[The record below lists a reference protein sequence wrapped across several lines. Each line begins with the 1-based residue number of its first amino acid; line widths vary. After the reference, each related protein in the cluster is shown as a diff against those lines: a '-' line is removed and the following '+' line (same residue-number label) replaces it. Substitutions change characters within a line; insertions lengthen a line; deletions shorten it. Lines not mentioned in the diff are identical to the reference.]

1 MTVSRKLFLVIAAFI
16 FGVSLM
22 FMLFTYFTIRDSL
35 EVMLQS
41 SRMEELNRIEE
52 KLEAY
57 YEDHGSSWA
66 ALTPADLARLAPDG
80 RRAPSIGLMDA
91 GRRMLAVSDDLPVR
105 LLERLGIHRELS
117 SQGKTIGWAY
127 YYDSDVANLSKLR
140 IGTPISVVFL
150 VGAGAVVFMLLSL
163 GVAFFVSRWLT
174 SPLRRL
180 VPIIDRLGRGEF
192 GIQAPVSTKDEYG
205 KVAQAINDMSAQL
218 ARAEEVRR
226 NLVAD
231 VAHELRTPL
240 TIVRG
245 KLDLLQQGG
254 GEIRPENLLPI
265 QDELIRL
272 TRLVGDLHQLSLAE
286 AGKLQ
291 LDLRPTNMDE
301 LLREAVERVS
311 WEAEAK
317 NIAVSIEVMD
327 TCASVPADA
336 ERMMQVFLNLLHN
349 AIRYTPEGGR
359 ILLTQRE
366 VDVASTV
373 SPSPVRMLQIRVQ
386 DTGPGVSPEHLPYLF
401 DRFYRTDEA
410 RSRHAGGMG
419 LGLAI
424 AKEFV
429 TNHRGTLEAESRP
442 GEGTAFIVT
451 LPIGPVTRN
460 AP

>member
-1 MTVSRKLFLVIAAFI
+1 
-16 FGVSLM
+16 M
-22 FMLFTYFTIRDSL
+22 FMFFTYFTIRDSL

-41 SRMEELNRIEE
+41 SRTEELNQLEE
-52 KLEAY
+52 EIEAY
-57 YEDHGSSWA
+57 YEKHGSSWTS
-66 ALTPADLARLAPDG
+66 LTPADLARLVPEG
-80 RRAPSIGLMDA
+80 RLAPSIGLMDA
-91 GRRMLAVSDDLPVR
+91 ERRMLAVSDDLPVR

-117 SQGKTIGWAY
+117 MEGKTIGWVY

-150 VGAGAVVFMLLSL
+150 VGGGAVVFMLLSL
-163 GVAFFVSRWLT
+163 GAAFFVSRWLT

-192 GIQAPVSTKDEYG
+192 GIQAPVNSKDEYG
-205 KVAQAINDMSAQL
+205 KVAQAINGMSAQL

-240 TIVRG
+240 TIIRG

-254 GEIRPENLLPI
+254 GQIQPEHLLPI
-265 QDELIRL
+265 QDEMIRL

-286 AGKLQ
+286 AGKLP
-291 LDLRPTNMDE
+291 LDLRPTDMGK
-301 LLREAVERVS
+301 LLREVVERVS

-317 NIAVSIEVMD
+317 NITLSMKVMGNRSIVS
-327 TCASVPADA
+327 ADA

-349 AIRYTPEGGR
+349 AIRYTPEDGR
-359 ILLTQRE
+359 VMLTLRD

-373 SPSPVRMLQIRVQ
+373 NPSPRPMLQIRVQ

-401 DRFYRTDEA
+401 NRFYRTDEA

-429 TNHRGTLEAESRP
+429 ANHLGTLEAESRP

-451 LPIGPVTRN
+451 LPIIEREH
-460 AP
+460 A

>member
-22 FMLFTYFTIRDSL
+22 FMFFTYFTIRDSL

-41 SRMEELNRIEE
+41 SRTEELNRLEE

-57 YEDHGSSWA
+57 YEEHGSSWT

-80 RRAPSIGLMDA
+80 RSAPSIGLMDA
-91 GRRMLAVSDDLPVR
+91 ERRMLAVSDDLPVR
-105 LLERLGIHRELS
+105 LIERLGIHRELS
-117 SQGKTIGWAY
+117 SEGKTIGWAY

-163 GVAFFVSRWLT
+163 GAAFFVSRWLT

-192 GIQAPVSTKDEYG
+192 GIQAPVSSKDEYG
-205 KVAQAINDMSAQL
+205 KVAQAINDMSTQL

-286 AGKLQ
+286 AGKLP
-291 LDLRPTNMDE
+291 LDLRPTDMGE

-317 NIAVSIEVMD
+317 SIAVSIESLG
-327 TCASVPADA
+327 TCAAVAADA
-336 ERMMQVFLNLLHN
+336 GRMMQVFLNLLHN

-359 ILLTQRE
+359 VILTLRE
-366 VDVASTV
+366 ADVASTAT
-373 SPSPVRMLQIRVQ
+373 PSPVRMLQIRVQ

-410 RSRHAGGMG
+410 RTRHTGGMG

-429 TNHRGTLEAESRP
+429 SNHKGSLEAESRP

-451 LPIGPVTRN
+451 LPIAR
-460 AP
+460 

>member
-22 FMLFTYFTIRDSL
+22 FMFFTYFTIRDSL

-41 SRMEELNRIEE
+41 SRTEELNQLEE
-52 KLEAY
+52 EIEAY
-57 YEDHGSSWA
+57 YEKHGSSWTS
-66 ALTPADLARLAPDG
+66 LTPADLARLVPEG
-80 RRAPSIGLMDA
+80 RLAPSIGLMDA
-91 GRRMLAVSDDLPVR
+91 ERRMLAVSDDLPVR

-117 SQGKTIGWAY
+117 MEGKTIGWVY

-150 VGAGAVVFMLLSL
+150 VGGGAVVFMLLSL
-163 GVAFFVSRWLT
+163 GAAFFVSRWLT

-192 GIQAPVSTKDEYG
+192 GFQAPVNSKDEYG
-205 KVAQAINDMSAQL
+205 KVAQAINGMSAQL

-240 TIVRG
+240 TIIRG

-254 GEIRPENLLPI
+254 GQIQPEHLLPI
-265 QDELIRL
+265 QDEMIRL

-286 AGKLQ
+286 AGKLP
-291 LDLRPTNMDE
+291 LDLRPTDMGK
-301 LLREAVERVS
+301 LLREVVERVS

-317 NIAVSIEVMD
+317 NITLSMKVMGNRSIVS
-327 TCASVPADA
+327 ADA

-349 AIRYTPEGGR
+349 AIRYTPEDGR
-359 ILLTQRE
+359 VMLTLRD

-373 SPSPVRMLQIRVQ
+373 NPSPRPMLQIRVQ

-401 DRFYRTDEA
+401 NRFYRTDEA

-429 TNHRGTLEAESRP
+429 ANHLGTLEAESRP

-451 LPIGPVTRN
+451 LPIIEREH
-460 AP
+460 A

>member
-22 FMLFTYFTIRDSL
+22 FMFFTYFTIRDSL
-35 EVMLQS
+35 EVMLQI
-41 SRMEELNRIEE
+41 SRTGELDQLEEE
-52 KLEAY
+52 LEAY
-57 YEDHGSSWA
+57 YEHHGSSWA
-66 ALTPADLARLAPDG
+66 ALTPGDLARLAPEG
-80 RRAPSIGLMDA
+80 RLEPSIGLMDA
-91 GRRMLAVSDDLPVR
+91 DGQMLAISSPIDER
-105 LLERLGIHRELS
+105 LLTRLGIHRKLTRHD
-117 SQGKTIGWAY
+117 QVIGWVY
-127 YYDSDVANLSKLR
+127 YYDLDVANLSKLR
-140 IGTPISVVFL
+140 IGTPISVLFL
-150 VGAGAVVFMLLSL
+150 VGAGAVIFILLSL
-163 GVAFFVSRWLT
+163 GMAYFVSRWLT

-192 GIQAPVSTKDEYG
+192 GIQAPVSFKDEYG
-205 KVAQAINDMSAQL
+205 KVAQAINDMSVQL

-286 AGKLQ
+286 AGKLP
-291 LDLRPTNMDE
+291 LDLRPTDMGN
-301 LLREAVERVS
+301 LLRDVVERVS

-317 NIAVSIEVMD
+317 NIAVSIEELVP
-327 TCASVPADA
+327 CAAAYADR
-336 ERMMQVFLNLLHN
+336 ERIMQVFLNLVHN
-349 AIRYTPEGGR
+349 AIRYTPEGGQVQ
-359 ILLTQRE
+359 LSMRE
-366 VDVASTV
+366 VENIPKDSHA
-373 SPSPVRMLQIRVQ
+373 PVRMLQIRVQ
-386 DTGPGVSPEHLPYLF
+386 DNGPGIAPEHLPYLF
-401 DRFYRTDEA
+401 NRFYRTDEA

-429 TNHRGTLEAESRP
+429 TNHQGTLEAESRP

-451 LPIGPVTRN
+451 LPI
-460 AP
+460 AQ

>member
-22 FMLFTYFTIRDSL
+22 FMFFTYFTIRDSL

-41 SRMEELNRIEE
+41 SRTEELNQLEE
-52 KLEAY
+52 EIEAY
-57 YEDHGSSWA
+57 YEKHGSSWTS
-66 ALTPADLARLAPDG
+66 LTPADLARLVPEG
-80 RRAPSIGLMDA
+80 RLAPSIGLMDA
-91 GRRMLAVSDDLPVR
+91 ERRMLAVSDDLPVR

-117 SQGKTIGWAY
+117 MEGKTIGWVY

-150 VGAGAVVFMLLSL
+150 VGGGAVVFMLLSL
-163 GVAFFVSRWLT
+163 GAAFFVSRWLT

-192 GIQAPVSTKDEYG
+192 GIQAPVNSKDEYG
-205 KVAQAINDMSAQL
+205 KVAQAINGMSEQL

-240 TIVRG
+240 TIIRG

-254 GEIRPENLLPI
+254 GQIQPEHLLPI
-265 QDELIRL
+265 QDEMIRL

-286 AGKLQ
+286 AGKLP
-291 LDLRPTNMDE
+291 LDLRPTDMGK
-301 LLREAVERVS
+301 LLREVVERVS

-317 NIAVSIEVMD
+317 NITLSMKVMGNRSIVS
-327 TCASVPADA
+327 ADA

-349 AIRYTPEGGR
+349 AIRYTPEDGR
-359 ILLTQRE
+359 VMLTLRD

-373 SPSPVRMLQIRVQ
+373 NPSPRPMLQIRVQ

-401 DRFYRTDEA
+401 NRFYRTDEA

-429 TNHRGTLEAESRP
+429 ANHLGTLEAESRP

-451 LPIGPVTRN
+451 LPIIEREH
-460 AP
+460 A

>member
-22 FMLFTYFTIRDSL
+22 FMFFTYFTIRDSL

-41 SRMEELNRIEE
+41 SRTEELNRLVEE
-52 KLEAY
+52 LEAY
-57 YEDHGSSWA
+57 YEKHGSTWTS
-66 ALTPADLARLAPDG
+66 LTPADLARLVPDG
-80 RRAPSIGLMDA
+80 RLTPSIGLMDA
-91 GRRMLAVSDDLPVR
+91 ERRMLAVSDDLPVR
-105 LLERLGIHRELS
+105 LLKRLGIHRELS
-117 SQGKTIGWAY
+117 SEGKTIGWAY

-150 VGAGAVVFMLLSL
+150 VGGGAVVFMLLSL
-163 GVAFFVSRWLT
+163 GAAFFVSRWLT

-192 GIQAPVSTKDEYG
+192 GIQAPMNSKDEYG
-205 KVAQAINDMSAQL
+205 KVAQAINGMSAQL

-240 TIVRG
+240 TIIRG

-254 GEIRPENLLPI
+254 DQIQPEHLLPI
-265 QDELIRL
+265 QDEMIRL

-286 AGKLQ
+286 AGKLP
-291 LDLRPTNMDE
+291 LDLRPTDMGE
-301 LLREAVERVS
+301 LLREVVERVS

-317 NIAVSIEVMD
+317 NIALSVEVMD
-327 TCASVPADA
+327 TRTTVSADA
-336 ERMMQVFLNLLHN
+336 ERMTQVFLNLLHN
-349 AIRYTPEGGR
+349 AIRYTPEDGR
-359 ILLTQRE
+359 VILTLRE

-373 SPSPVRMLQIRVQ
+373 NLSPVRMLQIRVQ

-401 DRFYRTDEA
+401 NRFFRTDEA

-429 TNHRGTLEAESRP
+429 TNHRGTLEAESRL

-451 LPIGPVTRN
+451 LPI
-460 AP
+460 ASAHA

>member
-22 FMLFTYFTIRDSL
+22 FVFFTYFTVRDAL
-35 EVMLQS
+35 EVMLQT
-41 SRMEELNRIEE
+41 SRSEEMNLLEEELET
-52 KLEAY
+52 Y
-57 YEDHGSSWA
+57 YQNHGNSWA

-80 RRAPSIGLMDA
+80 RFSPSIGLMDA
-91 GRRMLAVSDDLPVR
+91 EQEMLSVSDDLPVR
-105 LLERLGIHRELS
+105 MLQRLGIHRELS
-117 SQGKTIGWAY
+117 SEGKIIGWVY
-127 YYDSDVANLSKLR
+127 YYDTDVANLSKLR

-150 VGAGAVVFMLLSL
+150 VGAGALVFILLSL
-163 GVAFFVSRWLT
+163 GAAYFVSRWLT

-180 VPIIDRLGRGEF
+180 VPIIDRLGGGEF
-192 GIQAPVSTKDEYG
+192 GIQAPVSSKDEYG
-205 KVAQAINDMSAQL
+205 KVALAINDMSTQL
-218 ARAEEVRR
+218 AQAEEVRR

-240 TIVRG
+240 TIIRG
-245 KLDLLQQGG
+245 KLELLQQGG
-254 GEIRPENLLPI
+254 GEIQPERLLPI
-265 QDELIRL
+265 QDEMIRL

-286 AGKLQ
+286 AGKLP
-291 LDLRPTNMDE
+291 LELRPTDMGE
-301 LLREAVERVS
+301 LLREVAERVS

-317 NIAVSIEVMD
+317 NIAMSIEVIGA
-327 TCASVPADA
+327 CAAVSVDA

-359 ILLTQRE
+359 VLITVRE
-366 VDVASTV
+366 VDAAATGNANT
-373 SPSPVRMLQIRVQ
+373 VRMLQIRVQ

-401 DRFYRTDEA
+401 NRFYRTDEA
-410 RSRHAGGMG
+410 RSRHGGGMG

-451 LPIGPVTRN
+451 LPI
-460 AP
+460 ASAHA

>member
-41 SRMEELNRIEE
+41 SRTEELNTLENH
-52 KLEAY
+52 LEAY
-57 YEDHGSSWA
+57 YEAHGNSWA
-66 ALTPADLARLAPDG
+66 ALTPADLARLAPEG
-80 RRAPSIGLMDA
+80 RQASSIGLMDSE
-91 GRRMLAVSDDLPVR
+91 RRMLTVSDDLPVR

-150 VGAGAVVFMLLSL
+150 VGAGAVVFILLSL
-163 GVAFFVSRWLT
+163 GAAFFVSRWLT

-180 VPIIDRLGRGEF
+180 IPIIDRLGRGEF
-192 GIQAPVSTKDEYG
+192 GIQAPVSSKDEYG
-205 KVAQAINDMSAQL
+205 KVAQAINGMSAQL

-245 KLDLLQQGG
+245 KLELLQQGS

-286 AGKLQ
+286 AGKLP
-291 LDLRPTNMDE
+291 LDLRPTDMAG
-301 LLREAVERVS
+301 LLRQAIERVS
-311 WEAEAK
+311 YEAEAK
-317 NIAVSIEVMD
+317 HIAVCIEANGNCPAV
-327 TCASVPADA
+327 SVDA

-349 AIRYTPEGGR
+349 AVRYTPEGGHV
-359 ILLTQRE
+359 LLSLRE
-366 VDVASTV
+366 VEGV
-373 SPSPVRMLQIRVQ
+373 SSAGPGAGPIRMLQIRVQ
-386 DTGPGVSPEHLPYLF
+386 DTGPGIAPEHLPYLF
-401 DRFYRTDEA
+401 NRFYRTDEA
-410 RSRHAGGMG
+410 RVRHAGGMG

-429 TNHRGTLEAESRP
+429 SNHRGMLEAESRP

-451 LPIGPVTRN
+451 LPI
-460 AP
+460 APEGA

>member
-22 FMLFTYFTIRDSL
+22 FMFFTYFTIRDSL

-41 SRMEELNRIEE
+41 SRTEELNQLEE
-52 KLEAY
+52 EIEAY
-57 YEDHGSSWA
+57 YEKHGSSWTS
-66 ALTPADLARLAPDG
+66 LTPADLARLVPEG
-80 RRAPSIGLMDA
+80 RLAPSIGLMDA
-91 GRRMLAVSDDLPVR
+91 ERRMLAVSDDLPVR

-117 SQGKTIGWAY
+117 MEGKTIGWVY

-150 VGAGAVVFMLLSL
+150 VGGGAVVFMLLSL
-163 GVAFFVSRWLT
+163 GAAFFVSRWLT

-192 GIQAPVSTKDEYG
+192 GIQAPVNSKDEYG
-205 KVAQAINDMSAQL
+205 KVAQAINGMSAQL

-240 TIVRG
+240 TIIRG

-254 GEIRPENLLPI
+254 GQIQPEHLLPI
-265 QDELIRL
+265 QDEMIRL

-286 AGKLQ
+286 AGKLP
-291 LDLRPTNMDE
+291 LDLRPTDMGK
-301 LLREAVERVS
+301 LLREVVERVS

-317 NIAVSIEVMD
+317 NITLSMKVMGNRSIVS
-327 TCASVPADA
+327 ADA

-349 AIRYTPEGGR
+349 AIRYTPEDGR
-359 ILLTQRE
+359 VMLTLRD

-373 SPSPVRMLQIRVQ
+373 NPSPRPMLQIRVQ

-401 DRFYRTDEA
+401 NRFYRTDEA

-429 TNHRGTLEAESRP
+429 ANHLGTLEAESRP

-451 LPIGPVTRN
+451 LPIIEREH
-460 AP
+460 A